1 MYSVRLAFTFCGL
14 SAHARLRCHGIWTM
28 LTKLKK
34 FARIIVLIM
43 VGIATGLLWMYC
55 SGFLP
60 HDLARG
66 GESPVLADRAAGVIT
81 GLSAVYPGMGGSTG
95 HRTGFAMLEGGVDW
109 MAIALGA
116 WAVSRIRQAR

>member
-1 MYSVRLAFTFCGL
+1 MPRYLDNDDE
-14 SAHARLRCHGIWTM
+14 I
-28 LTKLKK
+28 KK

-43 VGIATGLLWMYC
+43 VGIATGLPWMYC

-66 GESPVLADRAAGVIT
+66 GESLVLADRAAGIIT

-95 HRTGFAMLEGGVDW
+95 HRIGFAMLEGVSTGWRLLSAPGLFRESVKHDRR
-109 MAIALGA
+109 ALPVKLGLKS
-116 WAVSRIRQAR
+116 WH